1 MKKNKQPLIY
11 LISCSVR
18 SNCDEKEIVDN
29 VKKITSE
36 THLYEYIENISRGKK
51 VSNSE
56 GGLIASAFGALSWT
70 KNLKYIRLNKYFVK
84 SGGAVDFNSIL
95 RQIKKADG
103 IIFSTPVYFGD
114 RSSLLHDFVRICE
127 EEKIDLSG
135 KVVGFISVGA
145 KRNGGQ
151 ETTNIYAIHNFTE
164 LGALVVGN
172 GPPTSQFG
180 GTLVGGEKGTM
191 ENDYFGIMT
200 SIGVGRKVAQVATI
214 VKEGSSLA
222 KNIKSKCIVDFWIL
236 EDEGSKVKKYL
247 EPLIKN
253 LSIKNKEA
261 EFKLLDLTKYNFNR
275 CFGCSICPYEKD
287 ESISYKC
294 INKTDDMKKLHSRLL
309 ESDAI
314 VVAGLSLEN
323 VSKKNTVYQRFIER
337 TRYIRRDNFLLTNK
351 LVAAF
356 SLNELSA
363 NSLFNL
369 RVLTSFIRHNTVF
382 HKGFEEYIYQD
393 KIVADRNK
401 EVYDIFDS
409 FVKYANILKLGQK
422 KVDIGKQEYGEVSF

>member
-1 MKKNKQPLIY
+1 MKKNKSPLIY

-36 THLYEYIENISRGKK
+36 THLYKYIENISRGKK
-51 VSNSE
+51 ISNSE
-56 GGLIASAFGALSWT
+56 GGLIASAFGVLPWA
-70 KNLKYIRLNKYFVK
+70 KNLKYIRLNKYFLK
-84 SGGAVDFNSIL
+84 SGKIINSKLIFKK
-95 RQIKKADG
+95 IKKADG

-114 RSSLLHDFVRICE
+114 RSSILHDFVRICE

-135 KVVGFISVGA
+135 KVIGFISVGA

-200 SIGVGRKVAQVATI
+200 SMGVGRKVAQVASI
-214 VKEGSSLA
+214 VKEGSYLIRN
-222 KNIKSKCIVDFWIL
+222 KKSKCIVDFWIL

-247 EPLIKN
+247 ESLIKN

-275 CFGCSICPYEKD
+275 CFACSICPYEKNK
-287 ESISYKC
+287 SILYKC
-294 INKTDDMKKLHSRLL
+294 INKNDDMKKLHSRLL

-314 VVAGLSLEN
+314 VIAGLSLEN
-323 VSKKNTVYQRFIER
+323 VSKKNTVYQRFVER
-337 TRYIRRDNFLLTNK
+337 TRYIRRNDFLLTNK
-351 LVAAF
+351 LVAAI

-382 HKGFEEYIYQD
+382 HKGFEEFIYQG
-393 KIVADRNK
+393 KILVNRNR
-401 EVYDIFDS
+401 EVYDIFGS
-409 FVKYANILKLGQK
+409 FVKYANILKLGK
-422 KVDIGKQEYGEVSF
+422 TKVDIGKQKYSEISF